1 MTRRRNPEEL
11 APTVALLR
19 GLRFWSKTQLAEASG
34 VDKSQISR
42 YELGHEAPSSR
53 TLERLAVASGV
64 PPFLIES
71 ITAFVG
77 RLRQAMAG
85 QGRPA
90 QDAGPRIAAESPGST
105 AKTVVAEALDRALSQ
120 ARSELKLLASRRGDT
135 ERAEGESGAVTVEAL
150 WKRLKLFSTEER
162 RILVKGVLEYQDPG
176 LAEHLC
182 EESVKAA
189 ASDAGVA
196 LTLAELA
203 LLIAGLVPGPPACR
217 SSLQGYAWG
226 FVSNARR
233 VANDMQEAEA
243 AFARVWQLWKEEDL
257 SVYPFVLNKAKAR
270 LFDLE
275 ASLRR
280 DQRRFAEA
288 LELHDRAL
296 AASRPEDM
304 GYRLVKKAKV
314 EEELGDYEGALAT
327 LQQAAP
333 SIEEQGEPRLIFVLR
348 FNSAVNL
355 LHLGRM
361 DEAEELLAVA
371 EAAAVSLGNE
381 LDLLRVRWL
390 ESRVHTGRGRT
401 TEAIFSFD
409 GVRRE
414 FAARG
419 MAYDAALATLELA
432 SLYLEE
438 EWTREVKALAR
449 EMAPIFQ
456 AQGIHREALAAL
468 QLFGDAAEREAISL
482 EMARRLLDYLERA
495 RHEPGLR
502 FGM

>member
-71 ITAFVG
+71 ITAFVR

-90 QDAGPRIAAESPGST
+90 QDAGPRRAAESPGST
-105 AKTVVAEALDRALSQ
+105 ARRVVAESLDRAISQ
-120 ARSELKLLASRRGDT
+120 ARSELKLLASRREAASG
-135 ERAEGESGAVTVEAL
+135 AAGESGHVGVEAL
-150 WKRLKLFSTEER
+150 WERLRRFSAQER
-162 RILVKGVLEYQDPG
+162 RVLVKGALEYQDPL
-176 LAEHLC
+176 LAQRLC

-203 LLIAGLVPGPPACR
+203 LLIAGLVPGASACR
-217 SSLQGYAWG
+217 SSLQGYAWA

-233 VANDMQEAEA
+233 VANDMQEAED

-257 SVYPFVLNKAKAR
+257 SAYPFVLNKAR

-296 AASRPEDM
+296 AASRPEEV
-304 GYRLVKKAKV
+304 GYRLVNKAKV
-314 EEELGDYEGALAT
+314 EEELGDFEGALAT
-327 LQQAAP
+327 LQQAVP
-333 SIEEQGEPRLIFVLR
+333 LIEEQGEPRLIFVLR

-371 EAAAVSLGNE
+371 GAAAVSLGNE

-390 ESRVHTGRGRT
+390 ESRVHTGHGRT
-401 TEAIFSFD
+401 TEAIVSFD

-438 EWTREVKALAR
+438 ERTREVKALAR